1 MFDHRSYATEGLFP
15 GLVTTR
21 SIANLGAFI
30 FEVIIEPVLGGAGR
44 SPIARP
50 RYEKDKYKIT
60 IRVRHKDR
68 VWSIESIVG
77 KLTAQIAA
85 RLLRT
90 KLIEP
95 EVAVTSVA
103 VAESV
108 EPTIEVFKK

>member
-15 GLVTTR
+15 GLVSTR

-30 FEVIIEPVLGGAGR
+30 FEVIIELVEPAAGR

-50 RYEKDKYKIT
+50 QYEKDKYKIT

-68 VWSIESIVG
+68 IWSIDSVVS

-90 KLIEP
+90 QL
-95 EVAVTSVA
+95 
-103 VAESV
+103 V
-108 EPTIEVFKK
+108 EPNVEVSVVQPVMPSVQVFKREP

>member
-15 GLVTTR
+15 GLVSTR
-21 SIANLGAFI
+21 SVANLGAYI
-30 FEVIIEPVLGGAGR
+30 FEVIIELLPGGAGR
-44 SPIARP
+44 SPIAGQRH
-50 RYEKDKYKIT
+50 EKDKYKIT

-90 KLIEP
+90 KLVEP
-95 EVAVTSVA
+95 EVAVTSVT

-108 EPTIEVFKK
+108 EPTFEVFKK